1 MFINE
6 LKRFLI
12 FCFVRKFSPFMP
24 LLRKIFSTCYIIFIL
39 IRKWIKLQTVPKLS
53 LFDNENSSAKFF
65 VMRNDFSAFGGRRS
79 IEVQVLSVLLN
90 GNNVRSIPDRFQ
102 RRVMGNK
109 VL

>member
-53 LFDNENSSAKFF
+53 LFDNEK
-65 VMRNDFSAFGGRRS
+65 
-79 IEVQVLSVLLN
+79 
-90 GNNVRSIPDRFQ
+90 FQ
-102 RRVMGNK
+102 REDFCYAQRFLRFWRAPFDRGSSVECFAERQQRSFDSRQISAPCDGK
-109 VL
+109 